1 MNIKSKHFQF
11 LMQVTLLFSCIILA
25 VGCNKQVDISNFD
38 EEAWRLDK
46 MACNDQRGKLVED
59 LLISKQELIDLTQQE
74 VAATLG
80 KPEMQELYTRG
91 QKFFIYHLTP
101 GPKCEDTGTDTVN
114 SKLLYIRFSALNE
127 VSEIF
132 VK

>member
-1 MNIKSKHFQF
+1 MNTKSKHFQI
-11 LMQVTLLFSCIILA
+11 LRQVPLLLSCIILL
-25 VGCNKQVDISNFD
+25 VGCNKRVDISNFD
-38 EEAWRLDK
+38 EDAWRLDK

-59 LLISKQELIDLTQQE
+59 LLKSKEEFIDLTQQE

-91 QKFFIYHLTP
+91 QKFFIYHVSP
-101 GPKCEDTGTDTVN
+101 GPKCEGISVDATN
-114 SKLLYIRFSALNE
+114 ARLLYVRFSALNE

-132 VK
+132 LK